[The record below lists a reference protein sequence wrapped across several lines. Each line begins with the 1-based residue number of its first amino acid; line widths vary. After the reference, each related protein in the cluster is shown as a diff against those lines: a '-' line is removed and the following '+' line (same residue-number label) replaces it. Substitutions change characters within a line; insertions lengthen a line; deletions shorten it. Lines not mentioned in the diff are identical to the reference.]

1 MTHTFQ
7 DHDVYQGQ
15 TWINTVT
22 IYASVTSATVENITG
37 WELEA
42 TFAPISSGRIN
53 TDLTKTIG
61 DGVTITDGPNGLCTV
76 TLTADD
82 TDDMEGEW
90 EWALWVVDEGAEAPL
105 SIGTLNM
112 LETAR
117 SRSGGTT

>member
-15 TWINTVT
+15 TWVNIVT
-22 IYASVTSATVENITG
+22 IYESESSATPAVITG

-42 TFAPISSGRIN
+42 TFAPIN
-53 TDLTKTIG
+53 TGVIRDELTKTIG
-61 DGVTITDGPNGLCTV
+61 DGVSITDGPNGICTV
-76 TLTADD
+76 TLPADD
-82 TDDMEGEW
+82 TEDMSGKW

-105 SIGTLNM
+105 SVGTLTM

-117 SRSGGTT
+117 SRGGRTT